1 MQYREKNGKV
11 SIALIMLLLI
21 SIAGCAAPPEQL
33 RPVRFFHST
42 ATEEQFIK
50 DRNECFKVAVWIK
63 AKGTMSGFEN
73 YSSANQKSLKRVI
86 PSCRVFSFCLS
97 ERGYLET
104 EDGNL
109 EVARNEIIICTP
121 K

>member
-1 MQYREKNGKV
+1 MQHREKNGNV

-50 DRNECFKVAVWIK
+50 DRNECFKMAVWIK
-63 AKGTMSGFEN
+63 AKGTMKGFEN
-73 YSSANQKSLKRVI
+73 YGANQKTLKRVI
-86 PSCRVFSFCLS
+86 PSCRVFGYCLS
-97 ERGYLET
+97 ERGYIET

-109 EVARNEIIICTP
+109 EVARDEIIICTP